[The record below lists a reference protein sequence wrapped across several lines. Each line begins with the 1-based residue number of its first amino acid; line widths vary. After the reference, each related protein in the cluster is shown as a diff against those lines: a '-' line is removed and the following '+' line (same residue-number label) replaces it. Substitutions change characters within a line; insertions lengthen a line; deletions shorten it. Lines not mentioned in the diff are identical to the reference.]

1 MALSAGTRLGPYEI
15 LAPLGAGGMGEV
27 YRARDTRLDRTVAVK
42 VLLAEFASEPTLRA
56 RFEREAK
63 AISALTHPN
72 ICTLLDVGHQD
83 GNYYLVMELVEGVTL
98 AARLEAGPLPF
109 DEATRIAA
117 QVAGAL
123 ANAHER
129 GIVHR
134 DLKPGNIM
142 LTKAGADR
150 SGTRQVKLLD
160 FGLAKL
166 REPEAGN
173 VLTSSATTQ
182 QALTVQ
188 GTIVGTLPYMAPEQM
203 SGQGVDA
210 RSDLFSF
217 GAVLYEMV
225 TGRRAFSGDSATAVM
240 ASVMGSQPASPRSIR
255 SDTPAGLERLI
266 LTCLAKDP
274 AGRWQ
279 SAHDVVLCLESAFDP
294 VGEPSRARP
303 RRKPWILAAAAAG
316 GALIGLAAGWG
327 LASRGP
333 APAQLAR
340 LSIPVAADEPLI
352 SPAGPRAGS
361 SVALSRDGRRLVYTS
376 IRNGRSVL
384 VLRQIDRT
392 EETVLRGTQGGY
404 GPFFSPDANWVAF
417 FTETGLKKVSLDGG
431 GLVTICATPPVSRG
445 GNWADD
451 DTIYFTPD
459 FTSGV
464 QRVAAAGGRPQDVT
478 TVDPAAKES
487 NHLFPEALPGGE
499 VVLFTVWKGGT
510 FESASVWAISLRSGK
525 RTLLIEGAA
534 EARYLPQGYLVF
546 ARAGTLFAVPFDP
559 TIPAL
564 VGAATPVVEGV
575 WNDPATGTAH
585 YAVSHTGTLVYAPGQ
600 YTDVSGRLAW
610 VDRRGVIEFLPCEPG
625 FYEEPKL
632 SPDGRRLAY
641 VSLNDIWVY
650 DFGSRTTS
658 RTTFRG
664 VNQAPVWTP
673 DGRHLAFSSSQNVTR
688 PTLYWVDPA
697 GGEEPQLLSRDGE
710 VQFPSSWS
718 PDGQTLAFA
727 EMKLSNSETDF
738 DVWLLVGGGPWKRQ
752 RLMGTP
758 FKDDQPTF
766 SADGKALAWVSTDT
780 GRSQVYIR
788 PYPGTGRTLV
798 STDGGTEPIWSRSGT
813 ELFYRSGRRFYAVPV
828 STKGA
833 LTVGRPGLLF
843 EGDFDSGSL
852 TPGIPGYDVSPDGRF
867 VVVTSNA
874 SVESP
879 SRLDVAINWVEDLKR
894 RAPRK
899 PAR

>member
-15 LAPLGAGGMGEV
+15 LGPLGAGGMGEV
-27 YRARDTRLDRTVAVK
+27 YQARDTRLDRTVALK
-42 VLLAEFASEPTLRA
+42 VLPAAVASDPTLRA
-56 RFEREAK
+56 RFEREAH
-63 AISALTHPN
+63 AISALQHPH
-72 ICTLLDVGHQD
+72 ICTLYDVGEENGQA
-83 GNYYLVMELVEGVTL
+83 YLVMEHLSGETL
-98 AARLEAGPLPF
+98 AERLKKGPLPLPQTL
-109 DEATRIAA
+109 EVAIQIAE
-117 QVAGAL
+117 AL
-123 ANAHER
+123 AAAHKH

-134 DLKPGNIM
+134 DLKPGNVM
-142 LTKAGADR
+142 LTKTG
-150 SGTRQVKLLD
+150 VKLLD
-160 FGLAKL
+160 FGLARL
-166 REPEAGN
+166 AGQGERP
-173 VLTSSATTQ
+173 VVEDLTAAPTESAP
-182 QALTVQ
+182 LTGR
-188 GTIVGTLPYMAPEQM
+188 GTILGTLPYMAPEQLE
-203 SGQGVDA
+203 GKPADA
-210 RSDLFSF
+210 RTDLWAL
-217 GAVLYEMV
+217 GAIVYEMV
-225 TGRRAFSGDSATAVM
+225 SARRAFE
-240 ASVMGSQPASPRSIR
+240 GSSQVSLIAAIVEHEPVSLSTLQPA
-255 SDTPAGLERLI
+255 TPPSLERLVKR
-266 LTCLAKDP
+266 CLAKSPDD
-274 AGRWQ
+274 RWE
-279 SAHDVVLCLESAFDP
+279 SAHDVALYLESAFDP

-316 GALIGLAAGWG
+316 GALIGLGVGWG
-327 LASRGP
+327 LASRGPAP

-340 LSIPVAADEPLI
+340 LSIPVAADEPLF
-352 SPAGPRAGS
+352 SPASPRAGS

-376 IRNGRSVL
+376 TRNGQSVL

-392 EETVLRGTQGGY
+392 EETALRGTQGGY
-404 GPFFSPDANWVAF
+404 GPFFSPDGNWVAF
-417 FTETGLKKVSLDGG
+417 FTETGLKKVSLNGG
-431 GLVTICATPPVSRG
+431 GPVTICATPPVSRG
-445 GNWADD
+445 GTWADD
-451 DTIYFTPD
+451 ETIYFTPD

-464 QRVAAAGGRPQDVT
+464 KRVAAAGGLPQDVT

-510 FESASVWAISLRSGK
+510 FESASVWAISLGSGR

-546 ARAGTLFAVPFDP
+546 ARAGTLLVVPFDP
-559 TIPAL
+559 RIPAL
-564 VGAATPVVEGV
+564 LGAATPVVEGV

-585 YAVSHTGTLVYAPGQ
+585 YAISHTGTLVYAPGQ

-610 VDRRGVIEFLPCEPG
+610 VDRRGVVEFLPCEPG

-641 VSLNDIWVY
+641 VSLNDIWMY

-658 RTTFRG
+658 RITFRG

-688 PTLYWVDPA
+688 PTLYWVDA
-697 GGEEPQLLSRDGE
+697 ASGEEPEILSRDGE

-727 EMKLSNSETDF
+727 EIELSNSETDF
-738 DVWLLVGGGPWKRQ
+738 DVWLLTGGGPWKRQ

-758 FKDDQPTF
+758 FKDDQPEF
-766 SADGKALAWVSTDT
+766 SPDGKALAWVSTDT

-798 STDGGTEPIWSRSGT
+798 STDGGTEPIWSRSGA
-813 ELFYRSGRRFYAVPV
+813 ELFYRSGRRFYAVPI

-843 EGDFDSGSL
+843 EGDFDRGSL

-879 SRLDVAINWVEDLKR
+879 SRLDVTINWAEDLKR